1 MIIWPQCSFRIKKLR
16 MTSAKML
23 GALRMMMEVHSDG
36 FETAI
41 RNHQKEVGYIEKDNK
56 DLYTALL

>member
-1 MIIWPQCSFRIKKLR
+1 

-36 FETAI
+36 FEPAV

-56 DLYTALL
+56 DRLSSFAF

>member
-1 MIIWPQCSFRIKKLR
+1 

-23 GALRMMMEVHSDG
+23 SALRKMMEVDSDG

-41 RNHQKEVGYIEKDNK
+41 RYHHKEAGYNEKDNK
-56 DLYTALL
+56 DRLSSFAF